1 MRIHK
6 YSFFSPTSPERR
18 IPIPYGYQGE
28 CLTLTP
34 FCLAGSSANRNER
47 WGTRSWAMI
56 GIVFPPSWGC
66 DAKVLGLVSTF
77 HSSWYENHIRHKE
90 MLLCNR
96 TSVWRTRGK
105 NKVPRNPMSLSMGL
119 RKELAGVFCLCLPVN
134 RKPNEST
141 TQPEWNLKDYS
152 GPRCLRRWWD

>member
-1 MRIHK
+1 MEIGSEGGRSGDVLAVGNSKVNRSGHLKEMRIHK
-6 YSFFSPTSPERR
+6 YSFFSPTSPEWR
-18 IPIPYGYQGE
+18 IPIPYGYQEE

-77 HSSWYENHIRHKE
+77 HSS
-90 MLLCNR
+90 
-96 TSVWRTRGK
+96 
-105 NKVPRNPMSLSMGL
+105 
-119 RKELAGVFCLCLPVN
+119 
-134 RKPNEST
+134 
-141 TQPEWNLKDYS
+141 
-152 GPRCLRRWWD
+152 